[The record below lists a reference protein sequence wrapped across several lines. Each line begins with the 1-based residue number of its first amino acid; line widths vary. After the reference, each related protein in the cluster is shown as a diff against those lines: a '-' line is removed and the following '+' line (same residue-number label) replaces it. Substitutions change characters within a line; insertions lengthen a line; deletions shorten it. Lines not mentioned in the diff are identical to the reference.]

1 MPQRDEVVN
10 FRCESV
16 AVLPCERMV
25 DLLLILSK
33 VCTQSGTQSELW
45 LCYPSTTKFQPA
57 CCEAP
62 AISNT
67 DQGCQS
73 TEINSR
79 CSTLA
84 FTPLRIARHWER
96 DNVFWGD
103 AYRPE
108 IISKPVI
115 THLSHSAGVRNAGGR
130 NAQNSKTRSTCTDTQ
145 ASHA

>member
-1 MPQRDEVVN
+1 MPQRDEVVS

-33 VCTQSGTQSELW
+33 GRTQSELW
-45 LCYPSTTKFQPA
+45 LSYPALRNSSRHVAKQA
-57 CCEAP
+57 

-67 DQGCQS
+67 DQGYQS

-84 FTPLRIARHWER
+84 FTPLRIARALGTR
-96 DNVFWGD
+96 GNVFWGD

-130 NAQNSKTRSTCTDTQ
+130 NAQNSKTQSTCTDTQ
-145 ASHA
+145 ASHP